1 MQRVTATL
9 AGLLV
14 LGATLVA
21 TAQAASGPPCS
32 RSATGNARTWAY
44 VIDKLADD
52 GLDCQTVLRTFSDPR
67 FPAFDGLSFSLVPG
81 ESRAPYRQLLSAS
94 SVARARRCYA
104 DHARALQAAEKRHGV
119 PASIVA
125 SIVHVESACGRNTGN
140 SRILP
145 RLARLAMARDPGN
158 LYMNIRRHTAGAQGA
173 ARDDLER
180 RTRARGLVLEEMFY
194 PEVRA
199 SFVIAQ
205 RGRFDPLNMMGSYA
219 GAFGIPQFLP
229 TSYLLHGEDGN
240 GDGRVSLFDH
250 DDAIASCAKYLAA
263 HGWKPGMTMSE
274 KRKVVWEYNHSD
286 AYIDTILTLS
296 QSLP

>member
-1 MQRVTATL
+1 MQRRAVSVA
-9 AGLLV
+9 ALLV
-14 LGATLVA
+14 LGAVA
-21 TAQAASGPPCS
+21 AQAASGPPCS
-32 RSATGNARTWAY
+32 RQATGDARTWAY

-52 GLDCQTVLRTFSDPR
+52 GIDCRQVLRVFSDPR
-67 FPAFDGLSFSLVPG
+67 FPPFDGLSFSLVPG

-94 SVARARRCYA
+94 SVARARSCY
-104 DHARALQAAEKRHGV
+104 HEHERALRAAERRHGV
-119 PASIVA
+119 PAGVVA
-125 SIVHVESACGRNTGN
+125 AIVHVESACGRNTGR

-145 RLARLAMARDPGN
+145 RLARLAMANDPAN
-158 LYMNIRRHTAGAQGA
+158 LYANVRRHTYGRQGA
-173 ARDDLER
+173 SRDDVER
-180 RTRARGLVLEEMFY
+180 RTRARAVVLEEIFY

-240 GDGRVSLFDH
+240 GDGSVSLFDH

-263 HGWKPGMTMSE
+263 HGWKPGMSPAE

-286 AYIDTILTLS
+286 AYIDTVLALS
-296 QSLP
+296 ERLP